1 VDTSP
6 IKTILEKKLPWITAI
21 ALTLSAILL
30 HIFSFSCAGPLWRD
44 EVGLLNI
51 SLMPTWKEII
61 WGLMHDHCPVVFP
74 ALLRTWAG
82 LGLAQTDTQV
92 RILGLG
98 VGLLLL
104 ASFWGMNWMLKR
116 GIPLLSLSLVA
127 VNPIVIRYG
136 DSIRGY
142 ALGIALIALTM
153 GLVWR
158 FVEAPNFRRGLLA
171 GIGAVLSVQALY
183 QNAFF
188 LLAIGIAGMTVSLR
202 RRQLGAAAGVLGIGL
217 IAALSLLPYIKP
229 IRDAQS
235 WWLVSQSGTDWPITL
250 NRLSK
255 LTGSFLGV
263 WLAILIVAII
273 FGIVRII
280 GKPKP
285 EAVCED
291 RDLPLYGTIALA
303 LGAIGFEIFIQ
314 LTGLL
319 TQVWYFIPLLCF
331 TVLCCDV
338 ILQRAH
344 FILRMG
350 VLGLALITLIISI
363 SPSAYAAL
371 RWQQS
376 NGDLVAARVA
386 SDAAANDLVIVHPWY
401 YGITFSHHFRGN
413 TKWTTL
419 PPLADLRFHRYD
431 LVKEELTQT
440 NAIEPVLK
448 DVEATLRAGNRVWI
462 VGQLPDR
469 PVDDS
474 ELIRPPAAP
483 YGPRKWDD
491 QPYSHFWGL
500 EVRQFLEAHITNAVL
515 VIDPS
520 TNNLPINPAERMKLI
535 VVSGWKGSAQTNE

>member
-1 VDTSP
+1 MDTSP
-6 IKTILEKKLPWITAI
+6 IKTILEKRLPWATAI

-74 ALLRTWAG
+74 ALVRTWAG
-82 LGLAQTDTQV
+82 LGLAQTDAQV
-92 RILGLG
+92 RVLGLG
-98 VGLLLL
+98 AGLLLL

-127 VNPIVIRYG
+127 INPVVIRYG

-171 GIGAVLSVQALY
+171 GIGAALSVQALY

-188 LLAIGIAGMTVSLR
+188 LLAIGVAGMAVSLR
-202 RRQLGAAAGVLGIGL
+202 RRQLGAAAGVLGMGL

-235 WWLVSQSGTDWPITL
+235 WWLVCQSGTDWPITL
-250 NRLSK
+250 NRLSM

-263 WLAILIVAII
+263 WLALLIVAVIC
-273 FGIVRII
+273 GIVLVIV
-280 GKPKP
+280 KSKP
-285 EAVCED
+285 EAGRTE
-291 RDLPLYGTIALA
+291 RDLPLYGTIALV
-303 LGAIGFEIFIQ
+303 LGAAGFETFIQ

-331 TVLCCDV
+331 TALCCDI
-338 ILQRAH
+338 ILQRTH
-344 FILRMG
+344 FILRMA
-350 VLGLALITLIISI
+350 VLALAVITLLISI
-363 SPSAYAAL
+363 SPSAYGAL
-371 RWQQS
+371 RWRQS
-376 NGDLVAARVA
+376 NGDLVASRVA

-401 YGITFSHHFRGN
+401 YGITFAHQFRGN

-419 PPLADLRFHRYD
+419 PPLADHRFHRYD
-431 LVKEELTQT
+431 LVKEELMLT
-440 NAIEPVLK
+440 NAIVPVLK
-448 DVEATLRAGNRVWI
+448 DVESTLRAGHRVWI

-469 PVDDS
+469 PANDS
-474 ELIRPPAAP
+474 VLIRPLAAP
-483 YGPRKWDD
+483 QGPRKWED
-491 QPYSHFWGL
+491 QPYSQFWGL
-500 EVRQFLEAHITNAVL
+500 EVRQFLEAHITNSVL

-535 VVSGWKGSAQTNE
+535 VVSGWQGTAQTNE